1 MYLILDFGNTRIK
14 HFVYSGKAL
23 VASKVSVFSD
33 LPESLNKTKQEFP
46 KITAILIADVWG
58 KAEAMVSEIF
68 TSQKIII
75 CNLTLKMPFTTC
87 YETPTSFGADR
98 IALLSAICLAYP
110 KQNVL
115 GIDLGTCI
123 TYDFIDKNAKH
134 HGGSLSL
141 IHI

>member
-14 HFVYSGKAL
+14 HFVYCKKAL
-23 VASKVSVFSD
+23 VASKVCVFSD
-33 LPESLNKTKQEFP
+33 LSISLHKTKQEFP

-58 KAEAMVSEIF
+58 KAEAIVSEIF
-68 TSQKIII
+68 STQKIII
-75 CNLTLKMPFTTC
+75 CNLNLKMPFTTC
-87 YETPTSFGADR
+87 YESQISFGADR
-98 IALLSAICLAYP
+98 IALLSAICIAYP

-134 HGGSLSL
+134 HLSL